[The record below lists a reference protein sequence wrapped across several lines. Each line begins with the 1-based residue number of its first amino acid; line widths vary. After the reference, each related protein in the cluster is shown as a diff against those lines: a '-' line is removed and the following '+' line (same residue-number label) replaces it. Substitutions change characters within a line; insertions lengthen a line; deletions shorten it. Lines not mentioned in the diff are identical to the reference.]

1 MVQQYQNTIDV
12 RELCRWINLSPSVF
26 YYKQLSGNVGAKP
39 STHTTKQDATLVEN
53 TVVVNDIRNLLS
65 QEFVCY
71 GYEKVTAQLR
81 TQNYIINKKKVYRL
95 MNESNLLL
103 GKVIKTSGK
112 RQFVQHRK
120 ISANYPMEYLCLDIK
135 YVWIQG
141 ESCWYYLLTII
152 DVYSRKVIEW
162 TLQKSIKQIDV
173 INMFR
178 SINRTH
184 NIKGV
189 TIRNDNGSQFI
200 ANSVKQ
206 FLISAEA
213 KQEFTHIATP
223 EENSYIEAYHSI
235 LQREVIE
242 RFEFAGYYHA
252 KITIK
257 NYVEFYNN
265 TRIHRSI
272 GFIAPQQKWEQGL
285 AFSPL
290 RQQVAQDPEDLSRF
304 FEEKISCHENGQEEN
319 FSSKTGP
326 DLDKSGG
333 TAYLR
338 LSGENEKRG
347 EGEILHNRFKKSVQE
362 YGG

>member
-1 MVQQYQNTIDV
+1 MIQQFQNTIDV
-12 RELCRWINLSPSVF
+12 RELCRWINISPSVF
-26 YYKQLSGNVGAKP
+26 YYKQLDGNTGVKP
-39 STHTTKQDATLVEN
+39 STHTLKQDGTLVEN
-53 TVVVNDIRNLLS
+53 AVVVVDIRNLLS

-81 TQNYIINKKKVYRL
+81 TQSYIINKKKVYRL
-95 MNESNLLL
+95 MHENNLLL

-120 ISANYPMEYLCLDIK
+120 IAANYPMEYLCLDIK
-135 YVWIQG
+135 YIWVHG
-141 ESCWYYLLTII
+141 DSCWYYLLTII

-162 TLQKSIKQIDV
+162 ILQKSIKQIDV

-178 SINRTH
+178 SINRIH

-200 ANSVKQ
+200 ANKVKQ
-206 FLISAEA
+206 FLISAGA

-235 LQREVIE
+235 LQREVVE

-290 RQQVAQDPEDLSRF
+290 RQLAGQSPEDLSRF
-304 FEEKISCHENGQEEN
+304 LEEKISCQENATGEN
-319 FSSKTGP
+319 FSSTTRP
-326 DLDKSGG
+326 DLDKYGG

-338 LSGENEKRG
+338 LNGENEQSEK
-347 EGEILHNRFKKSVQE
+347 EEILHNRFEKSVQE

>member
-1 MVQQYQNTIDV
+1 MIRQYQNTIDV

-26 YYKQLSGNVGAKP
+26 YYKQLTGSVGVKP
-39 STHTTKQDATLVEN
+39 STHTLKQDTSMVEN
-53 TVVVNDIRNLLS
+53 TLVVKDIRNLLS

-81 TQNYIINKKKVYRL
+81 TQSYIINKKKVYRL
-95 MNESNLLL
+95 MNENNLLL

-120 ISANYPMEYLCLDIK
+120 IAANYPMEYLCLDIK

-141 ESCWYYLLTII
+141 ESRWYYLLTII
-152 DVYSRKVIEW
+152 DVYSRKVIQW
-162 TLQKSIKQIDV
+162 ILQKSIKQIDV
-173 INMFR
+173 INIFR
-178 SINRTH
+178 TINRTH

-189 TIRNDNGSQFI
+189 TVRNDNGSQFI

-235 LQREVIE
+235 LQREVVE

-252 KITIK
+252 KITLQ
-257 NYVEFYNN
+257 NYVDFYNN
-265 TRIHRSI
+265 ERIHRSI
-272 GFIAPQQKWEQGL
+272 GFIAPQQKWEQGM
-285 AFSPL
+285 ACAPL
-290 RQQVAQDPEDLSRF
+290 RQQVAHVSEDLSRF
-304 FEEKISCHENGQEEN
+304 LEEKISCQENALEEN
-319 FSSKTGP
+319 FSFKTEP
-326 DLDKSGG
+326 DLDQSGE

-338 LSGENEKRG
+338 LSGEQDNSG
-347 EGEILHNRFKKSVQE
+347 ESEILHNRFKKSVQE
-362 YGG
+362 LGG